1 MQSRRLSVKVLVAA
15 TLVVTTLASARAEE
29 TNATGA
35 RNCTFFFTPGCRMCK
50 ETKVAVRAAEAK
62 YGKRIAVEWVDLSD
76 PEKGTASARRLFDML
91 NEYGEEKTPPLS
103 FFIARTCLAGGD
115 VIVEKL
121 DATIDAIMRQKLARP
136 EPGVLPPPV
145 SIATDRL
152 GIWAISAAA
161 LADGINPCAF
171 ATVVLLVSMMV
182 SARRSR
188 RETLVIGGAFTVAVY
203 VTYFLVGLAFY
214 GILQRLRGF
223 LMVSDLVFYVA
234 FAACVVFGLLSLW
247 DATLA
252 WRGREP
258 KDMLLKVP
266 ERLRARM
273 ARSMS
278 AGVHSRSLVLGA
290 LCAGVVVSLLE
301 SACTGQV
308 YFPVIAGLVR
318 DPGTRARGVAMLAW
332 YNALFVLPLVAV
344 LALAVAGVG
353 SSALASWGRRHW
365 GLTKLVMAIVFVAM
379 ACWMAP
385 GLVWPPGGR

>member
-1 MQSRRLSVKVLVAA
+1 MRSRRLAVKALVAA
-15 TLVVTTLASARAEE
+15 TLVVITLASARAGE
-29 TNATGA
+29 TSSTGA

-76 PEKGTASARRLFDML
+76 SETGTASARRLFDML
-91 NEYGEEKTPPLS
+91 DAYGIKETPPLS
-103 FFIARTCLAGGD
+103 FFVAPTCLAGGD

-121 DATIDAIMRQKLARP
+121 DATIDAILLQELAQP
-136 EPGVLPPPV
+136 DSGGLPPSV
-145 SIATDRL
+145 SIATNRL
-152 GIWAISAAA
+152 GLWAISAAA

-171 ATVVLLVSMMV
+171 ATVVLLVSMMAT
-182 SARRSR
+182 ARRSR

-203 VTYFLVGLAFY
+203 VTYFLIGLAFF

-223 LMVSDLVFYVA
+223 LMISDLVFYFA
-234 FAACVVFGLLSLW
+234 FAACVVFGSLSLW

-278 AGVHSRSLVLGA
+278 AGVRSQSLVFGA
-290 LCAGVVVSLLE
+290 FGAGVVVSLLE

-332 YNALFVLPLVAV
+332 YNVLFVLPLVTV
-344 LALAVAGVG
+344 LGLAVAGVG
-353 SSALASWGRRHW
+353 SSSLASWGKRHW
-365 GLTKLVMAIVFVAM
+365 GLTKLAMAIVFVAM
-379 ACWMAP
+379 AVWMAP
-385 GLVWPPGGR
+385 GLVWPPGAR

>member
-1 MQSRRLSVKVLVAA
+1 MQARRSAVKAVVAA
-15 TLVVTTLASARAEE
+15 TLVVITFASARAEE
-29 TNATGA
+29 TSPTGA
-35 RNCTFFFTPGCRMCK
+35 RSCTFFFTPGCRMCK

-62 YGKRIAVEWVDLSD
+62 YGKRIAVKWVDLSD
-76 PEKGTASARRLFDML
+76 AKTGTASARRLFDML
-91 NEYGEEKTPPLS
+91 DAYGEEETPSLS
-103 FFIARTCLAGGD
+103 FFVGRACLAGGD

-121 DATIDAIMRQKLARP
+121 DATLAVELARP
-136 EPGVLPPPV
+136 DDDAGPAQPV
-145 SIATDRL
+145 GATRTNRL
-152 GIWAISAAA
+152 GLWAISAAA

-171 ATVVLLVSMMV
+171 ATVVLLVSMMAT
-182 SARRSR
+182 ARRSR

-203 VTYFLVGLAFY
+203 VTYFLIGLAFF
-214 GILQRLRGF
+214 GILQKLRGF
-223 LMVSDLVFYVA
+223 LLVSDLVFYFA
-234 FAACVVFGLLSLW
+234 FAACVVFGSLSLW

-278 AGVHSRSLVLGA
+278 AGVRSQSLVFGA
-290 LCAGVVVSLLE
+290 LGAGVVVSLLE

-332 YNALFVLPLVAV
+332 YNVLFVLPLVTV
-344 LALAVAGVG
+344 LGLAVAGVG
-353 SSALASWGRRHW
+353 SSSLASWGKRHW
-365 GLTKLVMAIVFVAM
+365 GLTKLVMAIVFAAM

-385 GLVWPPGGR
+385 GLVWPPGAR